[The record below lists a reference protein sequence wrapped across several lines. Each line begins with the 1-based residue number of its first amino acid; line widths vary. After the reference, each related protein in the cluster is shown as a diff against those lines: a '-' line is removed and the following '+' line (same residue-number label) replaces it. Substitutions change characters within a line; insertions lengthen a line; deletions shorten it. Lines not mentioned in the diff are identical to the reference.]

1 MRFVYED
8 MVAEL
13 SIEYKRRKSIK
24 ISIELPQNVLVLAP
38 AGMKEKNVREV
49 IDKKAEWIIRKL
61 KEIKEL
67 GLLKSGKD
75 YVEGET
81 FMHMGR
87 KSELAIAI
95 DNSLKKPVV
104 EFDGKKF
111 RIRTN
116 TREPEKLKKAMED
129 WYREKTFEMLVE
141 KVANFQRYFDQRP
154 IDIRVK
160 RQKSRWGSC
169 SSEHRLNFNL
179 KCSMAPS
186 EVVDYIVVH
195 EMCHM
200 VHFNHSKEFWAL
212 VEKIIPEYRQRK
224 DWLKKY
230 GIAMQL

>member
-111 RIRTN
+111 RIR
-116 TREPEKLKKAMED
+116 
-129 WYREKTFEMLVE
+129 
-141 KVANFQRYFDQRP
+141 
-154 IDIRVK
+154 
-160 RQKSRWGSC
+160 
-169 SSEHRLNFNL
+169 
-179 KCSMAPS
+179 
-186 EVVDYIVVH
+186 
-195 EMCHM
+195 
-200 VHFNHSKEFWAL
+200 
-212 VEKIIPEYRQRK
+212 
-224 DWLKKY
+224 
-230 GIAMQL
+230 